1 MKITVLV
8 CEIIKK
14 KKNSGLAMEN
24 IRTELRNILFQDIK
38 ITFAMT
44 SVAFIL
50 KKKIYKLI
58 VFI

>member
-1 MKITVLV
+1 MVESCQDLIRILPGFSTRV
-8 CEIIKK
+8 
-14 KKNSGLAMEN
+14 AMEN
-24 IRTELRNILFQDIK
+24 IRTELHNILFQDIK

-50 KKKIYKLI
+50 KKKIYKSI

>member
-14 KKNSGLAMEN
+14 KNNSGLAMEN

>member
-1 MKITVLV
+1 MKVTVLV
-8 CEIIKK
+8 CEIIF

-24 IRTELRNILFQDIK
+24 IRTELHNILFQDIK
-38 ITFAMT
+38 ITFAMI

>member
-8 CEIIKK
+8 CEIIF
-14 KKNSGLAMEN
+14 KKNSGLTVEN
-24 IRTELRNILFQDIK
+24 ITTELHNILFQDIK

-50 KKKIYKLI
+50 KKKIYRLI